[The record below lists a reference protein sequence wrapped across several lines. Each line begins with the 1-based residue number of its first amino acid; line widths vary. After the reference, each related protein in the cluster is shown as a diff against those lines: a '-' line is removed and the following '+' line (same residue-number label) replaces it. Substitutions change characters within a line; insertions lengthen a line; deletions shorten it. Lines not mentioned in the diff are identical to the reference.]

1 MIAGSAVDWKVEP
14 LMSVA
19 ETHLLGSAKGNQ
31 VGDVLYTDQ
40 NFIMYST
47 DLFLCG
53 KNLNFVRRQFLA
65 SAGESLCIESQ

>member
-1 MIAGSAVDWKVEP
+1 
-14 LMSVA
+14 MSVA

-31 VGDVLYTDQ
+31 VGDVMYTDQ

-65 SAGESLCIESQ
+65 SAGE